1 MPFSK
6 CQEEGVGAR
15 WGSMQ
20 FVCSNASMVLFFS
33 SKWEEYILFTK
44 KLSLKDLGGIGGCEL
59 L

>member
-44 KLSLKDLGGIGGCEL
+44 KLSLKDSGGIGGCEL

>member
-44 KLSLKDLGGIGGCEL
+44 KLSLKDSGG
-59 L
+59 